1 MVRYYKRKCLSKW
14 GMQMKRNYLVRLVG
28 FFASIIVAIGLVC
41 MITVT
46 NLIVDEE
53 PKVSDII
60 VVPEGASERAGE
72 AVDLLEAGYSISG
85 KIIVSPLTQAN
96 IDFYVG
102 AGAPRE
108 ALINEGDATSTYT
121 NAKNTLKM
129 MQEMGYDSAV
139 ITSSDYHML
148 RTKMIYERQN
158 RHYDFDLTYVA
169 TYHDLGGEEVTWWEA
184 NRRAGFS
191 EIRKFWGYMFFLYH
205 WVDEEAE

>member
-1 MVRYYKRKCLSKW
+1 
-14 GMQMKRNYLVRLVG
+14 MKGNNLVRIAG
-28 FFASIIVAIGLVC
+28 FFAGMSIAVGLVC
-41 MITVT
+41 GITIS

-72 AVDLLEAGYSISG
+72 AVDLLEAGYSRSG
-85 KIIVSPLTQAN
+85 KIIVSPLTQSN
-96 IDFYVG
+96 LDFYVG
-102 AGAPRE
+102 AGAPRD
-108 ALINEGDATSTYT
+108 ALINEGNATSTYT
-121 NAKNTLKM
+121 NARNTLKM
-129 MQEMGYDSAV
+129 MQEMGYDSAI

-158 RHYDFDLTYVA
+158 RHYGFDLTYVA
-169 TYHDLGGEEVTWWEA
+169 TYHDVGGEEVTWWQA

-205 WVDEEAE
+205 WVDED

>member
-1 MVRYYKRKCLSKW
+1 
-14 GMQMKRNYLVRLVG
+14 MKRNYLVRLAG

>member
-1 MVRYYKRKCLSKW
+1 
-14 GMQMKRNYLVRLVG
+14 MKGNNLVRLAG
-28 FFASIIVAIGLVC
+28 FFAGMSIAVGLVC
-41 MITVT
+41 VITIS

-72 AVDLLEAGYSISG
+72 AVDLLEAGYSRSG
-85 KIIVSPLTQAN
+85 KIIVSPLTQSN
-96 IDFYVG
+96 LDFYVG
-102 AGAPRE
+102 AGAPSD
-108 ALINEGDATSTYT
+108 ALINEGNATSTYT
-121 NAKNTLKM
+121 NARNTLKM
-129 MQEMGYDSAV
+129 MQEMGYDSAI

-158 RHYDFDLTYVA
+158 RHYGFDLTYVA
-169 TYHDLGGEEVTWWEA
+169 TYHDVGGEEVTWWQA

-205 WVDEEAE
+205 WVDEEPE

>member
-14 GMQMKRNYLVRLVG
+14 GMQMKRNYLVRLAG

-72 AVDLLEAGYSISG
+72 AVDLLDAGYSISG

>member
-1 MVRYYKRKCLSKW
+1 
-14 GMQMKRNYLVRLVG
+14 MKGNNLVRLVG
-28 FFASIIVAIGLVC
+28 FFVGMSIAVGLVC
-41 MITVT
+41 GITIS

-72 AVDLLEAGYSISG
+72 AVDLLEAGYSRSG
-85 KIIVSPLTQAN
+85 KIIVSPLTQSN
-96 IDFYVG
+96 FDFYVG
-102 AGAPRE
+102 AGAPSD
-108 ALINEGDATSTYT
+108 ALINEGNATSTYT
-121 NAKNTLKM
+121 NARNTLKM
-129 MQEMGYDSAV
+129 MQEMGYDSAI

-158 RHYDFDLTYVA
+158 RHYGFDLTYVA
-169 TYHDLGGEEVTWWEA
+169 TYHDVAGEEVTWWQA

-205 WVDEEAE
+205 WVDED

>member
-1 MVRYYKRKCLSKW
+1 
-14 GMQMKRNYLVRLVG
+14 MQMKRNYLVRLAG